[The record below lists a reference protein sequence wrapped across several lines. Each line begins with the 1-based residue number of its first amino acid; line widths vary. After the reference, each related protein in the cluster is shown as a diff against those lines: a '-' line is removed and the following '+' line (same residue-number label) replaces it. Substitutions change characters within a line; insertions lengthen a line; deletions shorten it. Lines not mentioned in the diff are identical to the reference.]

1 MTTSTRARKRGADT
15 EATNWLREREIT
27 FADDAFE
34 DDAQRRF
41 VEAWTQIHDIY
52 PDEGDESR
60 RTAALE
66 AAVEY
71 LRHQLD
77 PWEAGDRLAE
87 ARGRAKDATAAAR
100 QVAVMAFEDGATQTQ
115 LAADLRVNRARTLRP
130 WLAGESPR

>member
-1 MTTSTRARKRGADT
+1 MTTSTRARKRDWPA
-15 EATNWLREREIT
+15 EATDWIQARGIK
-27 FADDAFE
+27 FADDTFE
-34 DDAQRRF
+34 DNAHKRF
-41 VEAWTQIHDIY
+41 IEAWTQIHSIY
-52 PDEGDESR
+52 PEDGDESR

-71 LRHQLD
+71 LRHELD